1 MFEISWSEL
10 LILAIVTLVFV
21 RPADLPVFMR
31 TIGRYAGAMKR
42 QAAEMRGHFDAAMRE
57 VELDAMK
64 KEVQSLQTSVNAE
77 VMGAKA
83 ALDDAASATV
93 PVGEMRPNPLAPG
106 SMLPPYVAPKPV
118 QPAPVESAVADPATD
133 SAPAAHPATDHA
145 ITGHAQ
151 VHAHEP
157 PAGAGAAVRTET

>member
-42 QAAEMRGHFDAAMRE
+42 QAAEMRGHFDTAMRE
-57 VELDAMK
+57 VEFEAMK
-64 KEVQSLQTSVNAE
+64 KEMETMQASVNAE
-77 VMGAKA
+77 VMGAKT

-118 QPAPVESAVADPATD
+118 QPVPVED
-133 SAPAAHPATDHA
+133 SAAHAAAAHPAPVHPT
-145 ITGHAQ
+145 T

-157 PAGAGAAVRTET
+157 PAATDAAQRTET